1 MLKHTV
7 SLTCDVLQ
15 SRLRGVA
22 MGFFVLCLILFVY
35 VAYGNCKAYLQVKL
49 AETVHC
55 VLHSGMRCIYTFAA

>member
-1 MLKHTV
+1 M
-7 SLTCDVLQ
+7 LQ

-49 AETVHC
+49 TVTINC
-55 VLHSGMRCIYTFAA
+55 ALHNGMRCIYTFAA